1 VHPYEIANRLTGFS
15 TPFFGIQW
23 TPALLDREIAQEVVV
38 FLEDRRVLYSPY
50 EAEMPDYVLRSV
62 FEIRSF
68 LTEILRRGQ
77 MADEL
82 RDPLRAMR
90 VSCRSFIDGAGVG
103 DGHRLIVP
111 SSHDILNGGTISWI
125 FNQQLGRLRWVFGI
139 HLALIAVRYDIEVPD
154 ELAAILPL
162 DAGGQ
167 ERDIPC

>member
-1 VHPYEIANRLTGFS
+1 MHPSEIANRLTGFS
-15 TPFFGIQW
+15 PPFFGVQS
-23 TPALLDREIAQEVVV
+23 TPARLDREIAHEVVV

-50 EAEMPDYVLRSV
+50 EAEMPDHVLRSV

-77 MADEL
+77 MAGEL

-90 VSCRSFIDGAGVG
+90 VACRSFIEGATTDDGP
-103 DGHRLIVP
+103 RLIVP
-111 SSHDILNGGTISWI
+111 SSHDILSGGTSSWI
-125 FNQQLGRLRWVFGI
+125 FNQQLGRFRGVFGI

-162 DAGGQ
+162 EPGGQ
-167 ERDIPC
+167 EQDMPA

>member
-1 VHPYEIANRLTGFS
+1 MRPSEIANRLTGFS
-15 TPFFGIQW
+15 TPFLGIQW
-23 TPALLDREIAQEVVV
+23 TRAVLDREIAREVVV

-50 EAEMPDYVLRSV
+50 EAEVPDYVLRSV

-90 VSCRSFIDGAGVG
+90 VACRSFIEQAGV
-103 DGHRLIVP
+103 DDEPQLILP
-111 SSHDILNGGTISWI
+111 SPQDILGGGTISWI
-125 FNQQLGRLRWVFGI
+125 FNQQLGKFRGVFGI

-154 ELAAILPL
+154 ELATILPL
-162 DAGGQ
+162 EPAGR
-167 ERDIPC
+167 ERDMPF